1 MDTLLKITGL
11 TKSFEPP
18 EKVVDKVS
26 FAINRHEIFALL
38 GPSGCGKTTTLRMI
52 AGFEHPDEGEVV
64 LNGRTLVKSGGS
76 EAFSLENAP
85 ASASAP
91 ASESASASASESAS
105 ESASASASESAS
117 TSSSAASPRADAS
130 NGKAVVEPEDR
141 GIGFVFQDYAL
152 FPHLSV
158 IRNVMFGLRNLP
170 RKYREERALEI
181 LCMMGLREFRD
192 RSPFE
197 LSGGQQQ
204 RVALARAIAPTP
216 ELILLDEPFSNL
228 DAVLRQST
236 RDEIRTLLKKAGMTA
251 LLVTHDQEE
260 ALSFADR
267 IAVMNHGRIEQIGTP
282 EEVYYRPRTRFV
294 AQFLGTTNLI
304 TAEAIGATALTEFGR
319 VNLDRPATGRVTL
332 SIRPEHLT
340 VEKPNR
346 HFDNYLGEVV
356 SREFKGHD
364 ITYRVRIRAREC
376 LVHTDNRNHFRA
388 GDQVNVRPLETAV
401 VLEEPVISFEK
412 DKTHSA

>member
-1 MDTLLKITGL
+1 MPENGHRADRHPTRQLLKYMDTLLKTSGL
-11 TKSFEPP
+11 TKSFDPS
-18 EKVVDKVS
+18 EKVVDRVS
-26 FAINRHEIFALL
+26 FSVNRNEIFALL
-38 GPSGCGKTTTLRMI
+38 GPSGCGKTTTLRII

-64 LNGRTLVKSGGS
+64 LNERILTRNGSSGSAQTVAKSGIAAS
-76 EAFSLENAP
+76 SKP
-85 ASASAP
+85 ASGSGNGK
-91 ASESASASASESAS
+91 
-105 ESASASASESAS
+105 
-117 TSSSAASPRADAS
+117 TGDGGTAASSRS
-130 NGKAVVEPEDR
+130 VYVEPEER

-158 IRNVMFGLRNLP
+158 IRNVMFGLRNVP
-170 RKYREERALEI
+170 RKQREDRALEV

-236 RDEIRTLLKKAGMTA
+236 RDEIRSLLKKAGMTA
-251 LLVTHDQEE
+251 VLVTHDQEE

-267 IAVMNHGRIEQIGTP
+267 IAVMNNGRVEQIGTP

-346 HFDNYLGEVV
+346 HYDNYLGEII

-364 ITYRVRIRAREC
+364 ITYRVRIKAREC

-401 VLEEPVISFEK
+401 VLEEPELNVSFDAGVK
-412 DKTHSA
+412 KT

>member
-1 MDTLLKITGL
+1 MDTLLKTTGL
-11 TKSFEPP
+11 SKSFDPP
-18 EKVVDKVS
+18 DKVVDKVS
-26 FAINRHEIFALL
+26 FSVNRHEIFALL

-52 AGFEHPDEGEVV
+52 AGFEQPDEGEVV
-64 LNGRTLVKSGGS
+64 LNGRTLAGSMRTGPDSGNGNGS
-76 EAFSLENAP
+76 ANGKGTA
-85 ASASAP
+85 
-91 ASESASASASESAS
+91 
-105 ESASASASESAS
+105 
-117 TSSSAASPRADAS
+117 SSAT
-130 NGKAVVEPEDR
+130 VEPEER

-158 IRNVMFGLRNLP
+158 IRNVMFGLRKVP
-170 RKYREERALEI
+170 RKHREERALEI
-181 LCMMGLREFRD
+181 LCMMGLREFRE

-251 LLVTHDQEE
+251 VLVTHDQEE

-267 IAVMNHGRIEQIGTP
+267 IAVMNNGRIEQIGTP

-346 HFDNYLGEVV
+346 HLDNYLGEII

-364 ITYRVRIRAREC
+364 ITYRVRIKAREC
-376 LVHTDNRNHFRA
+376 LVHTDNRHHFRA

-401 VLEEPVISFEK
+401 VLEEPEPDISFGTAVRQTK
-412 DKTHSA
+412 

>member
-1 MDTLLKITGL
+1 MDTLLKTSGL
-11 TKSFEPP
+11 TKSFDPS
-18 EKVVDKVS
+18 EKVVDRVS
-26 FAINRHEIFALL
+26 FSVNRNEIFALL
-38 GPSGCGKTTTLRMI
+38 GPSGCGKTTTLRII

-64 LNGRTLVKSGGS
+64 LNGRTLTRSGSSGSGQTVAKSGV
-76 EAFSLENAP
+76 
-85 ASASAP
+85 
-91 ASESASASASESAS
+91 
-105 ESASASASESAS
+105 
-117 TSSSAASPRADAS
+117 TSSSSSKPAKGSGNGKPGDGGSAASSRS
-130 NGKAVVEPEDR
+130 EYVEPEER

-158 IRNVMFGLRNLP
+158 IRNVMFGLRNVP
-170 RKYREERALEI
+170 RKQREDRALEV
-181 LCMMGLREFRD
+181 LCMMGLREFRN

-236 RDEIRTLLKKAGMTA
+236 RDEIRSLLKKAGMTA
-251 LLVTHDQEE
+251 VLVTHDQEE

-267 IAVMNHGRIEQIGTP
+267 IAVMNNGRIEQIGTP

-346 HFDNYLGEVV
+346 HYDNYLGEII

-364 ITYRVRIRAREC
+364 ITYRVRIKAREC

-401 VLEEPVISFEK
+401 VLEEPELNVSFDAGVK
-412 DKTHSA
+412 KT